1 MTKPVCK
8 ACLEK
13 QAKEKEKAAAQKPK
27 AQPQIPPPVPA
38 TVEVQV
44 VVPVKVAV
52 VEPVKAPVLEPVKAP
67 ILEPVDAPVLPPV
80 LPQVLPQVVPEL
92 LPQLV
97 PQVVTPIVVP
107 KVVLP
112 AAPVQQQQ
120 PVLRLAPPPVA
131 VKGKDKTA
139 EDLHQDGRLLVHM
152 IPGLPGEGKKC
163 WEYDLGQIITDQGY
177 EVCSLSLLWP
187 GKRIYGTRYG
197 LFAAVA
203 EEEILVMGVNDL
215 GVNKVKKQCR
225 GQKMSLEDIRK
236 AVSDAA
242 KRTHENELCTTY
254 ADYAK
259 KAKEVASRTPNNEVA
274 ANVKVKHL
282 VGICVNQTTVYVNR
296 TKRDKEKETVNAEV
310 LQVSQCIFDL
320 TGLRLPAW
328 EYNENTNT
336 LTALNL

>member
-1 MTKPVCK
+1 MPWCTVCKKTAVPMTKPVCK

-13 QAKEKEKAAAQKPK
+13 QANEKAKAAVQKLI
-27 AQPQIPPPVPA
+27 AQPQIPPPVPVA
-38 TVEVQV
+38 VEVQV

-52 VEPVKAPVLEPVKAP
+52 VEPVKVAVLEPV
-67 ILEPVDAPVLPPV
+67 EAPVLPPV
-80 LPQVLPQVVPEL
+80 LPQVVAQVVA
-92 LPQLV
+92 
-97 PQVVTPIVVP
+97 PIVVP

-112 AAPVQQQQ
+112 AAPLQQPQ
-120 PVLRLAPPPVA
+120 PVLRLASPAVA
-131 VKGKDKTA
+131 VRGDKTA
-139 EDLHQDGRLLVHM
+139 EDIHQDGRLLVHM

-163 WEYDLGQIITDQGY
+163 WEYDLGQMITDQGY

-215 GVNKVKKQCR
+215 GVNKVKKECR

-236 AVSDAA
+236 AVAGAA
-242 KRTHENELCTTY
+242 MRTHENELCTTY

-282 VGICVNQTTVYVNR
+282 VGICVNQTAVYVNR
-296 TKRDKEKETVNAEV
+296 LKRAREKEAMEAEV
-310 LQVSQCIFDL
+310 VQVAQCIFDL

-328 EYNENTNT
+328 EYNEGTN
-336 LTALNL
+336 ALKAVNL